1 MHSIERALKSVLDR
15 LNEQPK
21 RLLHWYVLGTKST
34 PPPDLFK
41 QRLVKR
47 IGKEFKLKTFVE
59 TGTYRG
65 DMTAAAASVFDTV
78 YSIEIF
84 QPFYERAVARF
95 ASVPKVKIV
104 KGDSGETLKK
114 LLLEIKEPALFWLDA
129 HGGKTAKQPDGSE
142 TAAPV
147 RPELEAILNHSL
159 RDQHVIL
166 VDDIHTFV
174 RGTKWG
180 VGVWA
185 QVEELRQQWLSAHPD
200 WIWKVQD
207 NVLHIYKKRDGVTQ

>member
-1 MHSIERALKSVLDR
+1 MHAIERALKSVLDR

-47 IGKEFKLKTFVE
+47 IGKEFNLKSFVE

-65 DMTAAAASVFDTV
+65 DMTAAAASVFDKV

-95 ASVPKVKIV
+95 ANRPKVKIL
-104 KGDSGETLKK
+104 KGNSGEDLKK
-114 LLLEIKEPALFWLDA
+114 LLTEIKEPALFWLDA

-159 RDQHVIL
+159 RDKHVIL

-180 VGVWA
+180 VGVWT
-185 QVEELRQQWLSAHPD
+185 QVEELREKWLAAHPD
-200 WIWKVQD
+200 WLWKVQD
-207 NVLHIYKKRDGVTQ
+207 NVLHIYKKRDGVAS